1 MYYIFIRIGTNQ
13 EYIIPKKRT
22 ALTET
27 PINTQHLQTNY
38 LKILQLFR
46 LQKIP
51 DVLLSLL
58 FENKSLQKTPKS
70 TDVAHNK
77 K

>member
-1 MYYIFIRIGTNQ
+1 MIGINQ
-13 EYIIPKKRT
+13 EYISPRKT
-22 ALTET
+22 PALTGT
-27 PINTQHLQTNY
+27 SINTQHLQTNY
-38 LKILQLFR
+38 LQVLQLFSSR
-46 LQKIP
+46 KIS

-58 FENKSLQKTPKS
+58 FAHKSLQKTLKS